1 MPKLYVL
8 SGPDVGKSF
17 EVSSGA
23 LVGRDPECAVRLRDP
38 SVSRRHARV
47 EHDANGWTILDT
59 QSRNGIHFEKAR
71 VPLVALEDGAEFTLG
86 EVLMRFRADA
96 ARAPA
101 APNAPPVP
109 AATSS
114 SAHEASR
121 ANRADLVRD
130 TGDRGERG
138 EIDEVDEIV
147 LEGEWE
153 VPALA
158 APALEPGAQTAFAP
172 HASSPAP
179 SSPLAAPMPSQS
191 PSRGSVA
198 PSSRTAD
205 ARAAES
211 GLPLARASGGMA
223 TRAGDAASTNRAVL
237 QYGRIHDRPGFFNAD
252 LAQQP
257 LWLKLVLAL
266 AAFAVFLA
274 LFWFAFK
281 STSFLKGKAAH
292 GTDESRLDENG

>member
-23 LVGRDPECAVRLRDP
+23 LVGRDPDCAVRLRDP

-47 EHDANGWTILDT
+47 EHDANGWAILDT
-59 QSRNGIHFEKAR
+59 QSRNGIHVAKAR
-71 VPLVALEDGAEFTLG
+71 VPRLALDDGAEFTLG

-96 ARAPA
+96 AR
-101 APNAPPVP
+101 VP
-109 AATSS
+109 ATPMTPPIPATASA

-121 ANRADLVRD
+121 ANPADVVRD
-130 TGDRGERG
+130 TGDVADRG

-147 LEGEWE
+147 LEGEWDA
-153 VPALA
+153 PARE
-158 APALEPGAQTAFAP
+158 APALEPGPQTAFAP
-172 HASSPAP
+172 RAMPPAP
-179 SSPLAAPMPSQS
+179 SSPPAVLSPS
-191 PSRGSVA
+191 PSRGTVA
-198 PSSRTAD
+198 PPARTAD
-205 ARAAES
+205 VRAAEA
-211 GLPLARASGGMA
+211 GVPLARASGGIA

-266 AAFAVFLA
+266 AALAVFLA

-281 STSFLKGKAAH
+281 STSFLKGKAVH